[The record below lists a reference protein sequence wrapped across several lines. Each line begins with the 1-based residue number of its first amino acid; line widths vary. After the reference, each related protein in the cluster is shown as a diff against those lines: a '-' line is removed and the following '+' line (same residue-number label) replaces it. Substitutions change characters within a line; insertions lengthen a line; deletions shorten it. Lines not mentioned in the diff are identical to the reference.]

1 MAPNIE
7 KTNIY
12 EVTEHMS
19 RHSKISIIGAGTV
32 GATAAFSIATQRLVS
47 ELAIIDINT
56 AKAEGEAMDISHGLI
71 TMGTMNIHSGTYE
84 DVKDSDIIVVAA
96 GLGRKPGETRLD
108 LAAKNIGIARDI
120 AQNIMK
126 YYNGGVIIV
135 VSNPVDVLTYVIQK
149 ETGLPAGKVMGTG
162 TMLDSARFRY
172 LLSTSLSADI
182 RNIHGFMA
190 GEHGESQFAVWSS
203 VHVSSMPLDN
213 YCFKRG
219 ISLNKSELVTNIIGS
234 GAQVIKRKGMT
245 NFAIAAIVA
254 ELCGTIMR
262 DRGSI
267 LTVTSCLDNYY
278 GISDVCISVPCII
291 GKEGILDHLPYDF
304 NEEEMAKLKKSA
316 ESIRSFMDSLNV

>member
-1 MAPNIE
+1 
-7 KTNIY
+7 
-12 EVTEHMS
+12 MS

-149 ETGLPAGKVMGTG
+149 ETGLPAGKVMGTGTMLDSARFRYLVMGTG

>member
-1 MAPNIE
+1 MD
-7 KTNIY
+7 
-12 EVTEHMS
+12 
-19 RHSKISIIGAGTV
+19 RHSKICIIGAGMV
-32 GATAAFSIATQRLVS
+32 GATSAFAIATHRIAS
-47 ELAIIDINT
+47 ELVIIDVNKE
-56 AKAEGEAMDISHGLI
+56 KAEGEAMDINHGLI
-71 TMGTMNIHSGTYE
+71 TMGSMNIHSGEYS

-108 LAAKNIGIARDI
+108 LAAKNIGIAKDI

-126 YYNGGVIIV
+126 FYNGGVILV
-135 VSNPVDVLTYVIQK
+135 VSNPVDILTYVILK
-149 ETGLPAGKVMGTG
+149 ETGLPANKVFGSGTV
-162 TMLDSARFRY
+162 LDSARFRY
-172 LLSTSLSADI
+172 MLSVKMGADI

-203 VHVSSMPLDN
+203 VHISSMMLDN
-213 YCFKRG
+213 YCEKRG
-219 ISLNKSELVTNIIGS
+219 ITLNKEELVTNIIGS

-291 GKEGILDHLPYDF
+291 GKEGILDRLPYDF

-316 ESIRSFMDSLNV
+316 DSIRSFMDSLNV

>member
-1 MAPNIE
+1 
-7 KTNIY
+7 
-12 EVTEHMS
+12 MS

-71 TMGTMNIHSGTYE
+71 TMGAMNIHSGTYA

-203 VHVSSMPLDN
+203 VHVSSMMLDN
-213 YCFKRG
+213 YCEKRG
-219 ISLNKSELVTNIIGS
+219 ITLNKEELVTNIIGS

-291 GKEGILDHLPYDF
+291 GKEGILDRLPYDF

-316 ESIRSFMDSLNV
+316 DSIRSFMDSLNV

>member
-1 MAPNIE
+1 MLFR
-7 KTNIY
+7 
-12 EVTEHMS
+12 S
-19 RHSKISIIGAGTV
+19 
-32 GATAAFSIATQRLVS
+32 
-47 ELAIIDINT
+47 
-56 AKAEGEAMDISHGLI
+56 
-71 TMGTMNIHSGTYE
+71 
-84 DVKDSDIIVVAA
+84 
-96 GLGRKPGETRLD
+96 
-108 LAAKNIGIARDI
+108 
-120 AQNIMK
+120 
-126 YYNGGVIIV
+126 
-135 VSNPVDVLTYVIQK
+135 VSNPVDVLTYVILK

-203 VHVSSMPLDN
+203 VHVSSMMLDN
-213 YCFKRG
+213 YCEKRG
-219 ISLNKSELVTNIIGS
+219 ITLNKEELVTNIIGS

-291 GKEGILDHLPYDF
+291 GKEGILDRLPYDF

-316 ESIRSFMDSLNV
+316 DSIRSFMDSLNV